1 MGEIGGVDMAAERS
15 KKKDVFP
22 LLPLRG
28 LLVYPSMVLHFDV
41 GRDKSMKALEK
52 AMVGEH
58 LILLTSQEDGQI
70 DDPQEADLY
79 RIGTLAKVKQM
90 MKLPNGTM
98 RVLVE
103 GLERAQIQA
112 FVRFEDWF
120 EVSIVRHPERDDE
133 TANSEVQAM
142 MRSVLQ
148 QFEQYVKLSKKV
160 DQETYGSVI
169 DIESPGRFADAVA
182 SHLPL
187 KVKEKQDILEAY
199 DVYARLEKLLQILS
213 DEREVLELERKI
225 HQRVRKQMER
235 TQKEYYLR
243 EQMKAIQ
250 KELGDREGRTAEI
263 EELRES
269 MAKKKFP
276 ELVVERLE
284 KEIDRLERIPP
295 SSAEGTVART
305 YIDWLISLPWTE
317 KSGGKVD
324 LRRTE
329 KVLNDE
335 HFGLEKVK
343 ERILEFLAVQKLV
356 NKQSGPIICLAG
368 PPGVG
373 KTSLARSIATAL
385 NRPFVRA
392 SLGGV
397 RDEAEIRGHR
407 RTYIG
412 ALPGRILQGMKQ
424 AGQRNP
430 VFLLD
435 EIDKMA
441 SDFRGDPTSAML
453 EVLDPEQNNT
463 FSDHYVEIPFD
474 LSDVLFITTANN
486 LYQIPGPLRDR
497 MEIIHLSG
505 YTEVEKLHIA
515 KNHLLP
521 KLKEDHA
528 LKNDRIRIADDV
540 ILEIIRFYT
549 REAGVR
555 QLNRILASVCRK
567 VARKLA
573 DSTQKRVTVT
583 GDMVVEFLGPHI
595 FHHGLME
602 ETDQIGVVSGLA
614 WTEVGGDL
622 LTIEVSVVPGKG
634 KVVLT
639 GHLGDVMKESAQT
652 ALSYIRTRARSLNI
666 PQDFSEKVD
675 IHIHVPEGAIPK
687 DGPSAGITMATA
699 IASALTNRPVSRLVA
714 MTGEV
719 TLRGRVLPIGG
730 LKEKSMAAHR
740 AGIRTLVIPQGNE
753 KDTRD
758 IPATVRDEITFVPV
772 KHMDEVLAQAL
783 LAPVDMDD
791 NHPFFGFGDATDLQS
806 MIHEKYTGEEAH
818 Q

>member
-1 MGEIGGVDMAAERS
+1 MVLAAERT
-15 KKKDVFP
+15 KKKDVYP

-41 GRDKSMKALEK
+41 GRDKSIKALEK
-52 AMVGEH
+52 AMVSEH

-70 DDPQEADLY
+70 DEPQESDLY
-79 RIGTLAKVKQM
+79 QVGTLAKVKQM
-90 MKLPNGTM
+90 MKLPNGTI

-103 GLERAQIQA
+103 GIERAEIQS
-112 FVRFEDWF
+112 FVRSEDWF
-120 EVSIVRHPERDDE
+120 EVAIIRHPETNEDG
-133 TANSEVQAM
+133 NSQLQAM

-160 DQETYGSVI
+160 DQETYSSVI
-169 DIESPGRFADAVA
+169 DIENPGRFADAVA

-187 KVKEKQDILEAY
+187 KIKEKQDILEAY
-199 DVYARLEKLLQILS
+199 DVYTRLEKLLQILS
-213 DEREVLELERKI
+213 DEREVLELEKKI

-250 KELGDREGRTAEI
+250 KELGDREGRTGEV
-263 EELRES
+263 EELREAMS
-269 MAKKKFP
+269 KKVFP
-276 ELVVERLE
+276 DAVQERLE

-305 YIDWLISLPWTE
+305 YIDWLLALPWSE
-317 KSGGKVD
+317 KSDAKVD
-324 LRRTE
+324 LKKAER
-329 KVLNDE
+329 VLNEE

-356 NKQSGPIICLAG
+356 DKQAGPIICLAG

-373 KTSLARSIATAL
+373 KTSLARSIATSL

-412 ALPGRILQGMKQ
+412 ALPGRVLQGMKQ
-424 AGQRNP
+424 AGKKNP

-453 EVLDPEQNNT
+453 EVLDPEQNGT
-463 FSDHYVEIPFD
+463 FSDHYIEVPFD

-497 MEIIHLSG
+497 MEVIQLSG
-505 YTEVEKLHIA
+505 YTEIEKLHIA
-515 KNHLLP
+515 KDHLLP

-528 LKNDRIRIADDV
+528 LKSNRIRISDDV
-540 ILEIIRFYT
+540 ILDIIRFYT

-555 QLNRILASVCRK
+555 QLNRVLASICRK
-567 VARKLA
+567 VARRIA
-573 DSTQKRVTVT
+573 DSTQKRVNVSPEL
-583 GDMVVEFLGPHI
+583 VIEFLGPHL

-602 ETDQIGVVSGLA
+602 ENDQVGVVSGLA

-622 LTIEVSVVPGKG
+622 LTIEVSIVPGKG

-639 GHLGDVMKESAQT
+639 GQLGDVMKESAQT
-652 ALSYIRTRARSLNI
+652 ALSYIRARARSLNI
-666 PQDFSEKVD
+666 PQDFTEKVD
-675 IHIHVPEGAIPK
+675 IHVHVPEGAIPK

-699 IASALTNRPVSRLVA
+699 IASALTNRPISRYVA
-714 MTGEV
+714 MTGEI

-730 LKEKSMAAHR
+730 LKEKSLAAHR
-740 AGIRTLVIPQGNE
+740 AGIHTVLIPAGNE
-753 KDTRD
+753 KDIRD
-758 IPATVRDEITFVPV
+758 IPESVRSTLKFVPV
-772 KHMDEVLAQAL
+772 KHMDDVLAQAL
-783 LAPVDMDD
+783 LERMDLDD
-791 NHPFFGFGDATDLQS
+791 NHPFFGCDDTPALER